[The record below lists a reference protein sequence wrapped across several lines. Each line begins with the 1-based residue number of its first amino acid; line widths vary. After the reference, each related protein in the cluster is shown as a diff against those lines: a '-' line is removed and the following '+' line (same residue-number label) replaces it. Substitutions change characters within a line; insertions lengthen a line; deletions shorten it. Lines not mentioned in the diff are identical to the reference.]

1 MVPVSL
7 PTLALF
13 SIPGFTPIS
22 STDLEN
28 VQLFAIEA
36 KVSENWSKSAKATV
50 IILWH
55 QDAVLHTQV
64 GSLSIF
70 SSFHHMDVPGLFWE
84 VWHICVNIP
93 KISQCLHLFWDKLNI
108 HITGMLHRVSD
119 KLTHRINYRRTA
131 IETNPVGKWNK
142 CNLQLVP
149 EDIGVGIVGDI
160 CIGTRG
166 QGLLAMIICVTN
178 CNFTIIPCSSSSAST
193 LYPHK
198 TN

>member
-1 MVPVSL
+1 M
-7 PTLALF
+7 
-13 SIPGFTPIS
+13 G
-22 STDLEN
+22 
-28 VQLFAIEA
+28 
-36 KVSENWSKSAKATV
+36 
-50 IILWH
+50 
-55 QDAVLHTQV
+55 
-64 GSLSIF
+64 
-70 SSFHHMDVPGLFWE
+70 VPGLFWE

-119 KLTHRINYRRTA
+119 KLTHRINYSRTA

-178 CNFTIIPCSSSSAST
+178 CNLQSYPVHHYHQHYNIIYIPIKQIKIYLFSFRSWPFWRWNNDHDHDCHPRHNEVDGCKPLFYLKKKMTRWLVA
-193 LYPHK
+193 
-198 TN
+198 NFFFFF

>member
-7 PTLALF
+7 PTLALL
-13 SIPGFTPIS
+13 SIPGFTPYHQQTWKMCKFS
-22 STDLEN
+22 
-28 VQLFAIEA
+28 QLKQKFPKIEVNPQ
-36 KVSENWSKSAKATV
+36 KQLWSFFGTKM
-50 IILWH
+50 LCC
-55 QDAVLHTQV
+55 TQV
-64 GSLSIF
+64 GSLSICHLSITWMF
-70 SSFHHMDVPGLFWE
+70 QVYSGRYDIFAVIFQ
-84 VWHICVNIP
+84 

-119 KLTHRINYRRTA
+119 KLTHRINYSRTA

>member
-7 PTLALF
+7 PTLALL

-36 KVSENWSKSAKATV
+36 KVSENWSKSAKANV

-55 QDAVLHTQV
+55 QDAVLHSQV
-64 GSLSIF
+64 GSLSICHF
-70 SSFHHMDVPGLFWE
+70 SITWVFQVYSGRYDIFALIFQ
-84 VWHICVNIP
+84 

-119 KLTHRINYRRTA
+119 KLTHRINYSRTA

-178 CNFTIIPCSSSSAST
+178 CNFTIIPCSSSSST